1 MNNRKIVV
9 TGAAGFI
16 GYHFSKS
23 LLVDGNVVLGIDNM
37 NDYYDPDLKHAR
49 LDELQSYQNISF
61 KKVDIADREGLK
73 ISCTSL
79 QPEKIVHLAC
89 SGRCSIQ
96 H

>member
-23 LLVDGNVVLGIDNM
+23 LLVDGNVVLGIANM

-49 LDELQSYQNISF
+49 LDEL
-61 KKVDIADREGLK
+61 
-73 ISCTSL
+73 
-79 QPEKIVHLAC
+79 
-89 SGRCSIQ
+89 
-96 H
+96 